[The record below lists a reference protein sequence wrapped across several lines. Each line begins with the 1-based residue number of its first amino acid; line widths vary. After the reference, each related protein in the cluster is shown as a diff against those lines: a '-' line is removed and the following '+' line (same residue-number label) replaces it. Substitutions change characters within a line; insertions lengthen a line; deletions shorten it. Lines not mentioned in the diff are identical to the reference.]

1 MKVNNQHEDKALR
14 HVLAEQGKQSA
25 KMSLPED
32 FADRVMQRIEE
43 EQAMAPQRTVRIVSF
58 RKVAAVIALTLC
70 LSGIVYAAWEFVV
83 MPARERAVE
92 VAEEA
97 DSVVTF
103 KNVRLDEIVQR
114 VGQKYNYGVKF
125 SDEILREWRFQISW
139 DSTKSLSEFVLLL
152 NEFDGLSV
160 TEQDDTIFIRPQLTI
175 RK

>member
-1 MKVNNQHEDKALR
+1 M
-14 HVLAEQGKQSA
+14 
-25 KMSLPED
+25 
-32 FADRVMQRIEE
+32 
-43 EQAMAPQRTVRIVSF
+43 PQRYSVCCVG
-58 RKVAAVIALTLC
+58 VC
-70 LSGIVYAAWEFVV
+70 GE
-83 MPARERAVE
+83 P
-92 VAEEA
+92 